1 MDTLNP
7 ALPRTARHLATMTA
21 VSRGGVI
28 RRAKAAMARWE
39 RIATAYANRGQFR
52 EAHDADAEV
61 VDLAELIDDLL
72 S

>member
-1 MDTLNP
+1 
-7 ALPRTARHLATMTA
+7 MTA